1 MWVFNDEEIAR
12 CVYSCTKSTV
22 SAVGHEIDWSIID
35 YVADRRA
42 ATPTAAAEIV
52 FPDINT
58 IQYKLMKYDDHISK
72 SVKGRIDLYNS
83 KLDYIKNSKG
93 FNNVKIICQKNQDL
107 LLNYKKTMNQALKSK
122 LDMNIQTLKYLSDSI
137 DNNNPL
143 QNLKKGYA
151 LIFKEDTPLAAEEK
165 LSKNDKITI
174 RTDKQLVNCT
184 VDSVKSVKQK
194 G

>member
-1 MWVFNDEEIAR
+1 
-12 CVYSCTKSTV
+12 
-22 SAVGHEIDWSIID
+22 
-35 YVADRRA
+35 
-42 ATPTAAAEIV
+42 
-52 FPDINT
+52 
-58 IQYKLMKYDDHISK
+58 
-72 SVKGRIDLYNS
+72 
-83 KLDYIKNSKG
+83 
-93 FNNVKIICQKNQDL
+93 
-107 LLNYKKTMNQALKSK
+107 MNQALKSK

-151 LIFKEDTPLAAEEK
+151 LIFKEENPVSADEK
-165 LSKNDKITI
+165 LSKNDKIII